1 MLVAERKTPQEIKKL
16 AESCEEKIRDGKM
29 TFNQVRE
36 CFGLPQINQK
46 RVWFIVANKRIEKKR
61 VTMVG
66 RPVTLLVKVY
76 SKRHNLNIPQM
87 PY

>member
-46 RVWFIVANKRIEKKR
+46 GFD
-61 VTMVG
+61 
-66 RPVTLLVKVY
+66 LLWQTKE
-76 SKRHNLNIPQM
+76 
-87 PY
+87 